1 MRSAFRLLELLPGAD
16 GVGRGQ
22 GLPQRLPRAGG
33 RAHGRGGRRA
43 RHAAAGGPA
52 APGRSLQDRM
62 GVTFKTRA
70 QIRFDRGGVGRLA
83 ER

>member
-1 MRSAFRLLELLPGAD
+1 
-16 GVGRGQ
+16 
-22 GLPQRLPRAGG
+22 
-33 RAHGRGGRRA
+33 
-43 RHAAAGGPA
+43 
-52 APGRSLQDRM
+52 M